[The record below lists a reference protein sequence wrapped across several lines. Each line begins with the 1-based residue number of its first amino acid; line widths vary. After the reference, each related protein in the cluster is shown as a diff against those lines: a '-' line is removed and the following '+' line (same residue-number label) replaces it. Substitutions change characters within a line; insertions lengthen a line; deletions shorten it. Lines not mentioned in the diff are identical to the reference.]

1 MILIILRKKLVVR
14 EDKGGIIMAS
24 LFEYKAKDKNGN
36 KIIGELE
43 ADNKTAIASQLKEKG
58 FYITNISEK
67 KKSKDVREIINF
79 TNSVSTKE
87 LSVFSQQFATMI
99 DSGISLVDS
108 LQIMYDQMDN
118 KFFKKSL
125 EEILEDVETGISLAN
140 AMQKHKKIF
149 PTLYI
154 ELIRAGEAGG
164 VLDVVLNKLADHYER
179 QSKLN
184 SMIKSALYYP
194 LTILA
199 VAILVV
205 TFLVVQVV
213 PQFVGMFSSL
223 GANLPL
229 ITRILLAISDFI
241 RSYWWAILLFLT
253 LIFFLFSRYRK
264 TEKGRLKTDNLIL
277 KIPIFG
283 DMMQKIYLSR
293 FSSTLSILVDS
304 GVGLLESLSIVE
316 NVINNKV
323 YSDALTMIRVQVR
336 EGMSLAAELDR
347 YPKLFSLMVI
357 QMTRVGEETGALP
370 KMMVKISDFYDS
382 EVETSV
388 DGVITLI
395 EPAMIVILAVVV
407 GFVAVS
413 IITPMFDMFQYI

>member
-1 MILIILRKKLVVR
+1 
-14 EDKGGIIMAS
+14 MAS
-24 LFEYKAKDKNGN
+24 LFEYEAKDRNGN
-36 KIIGELE
+36 KVTGELE
-43 ADNKTAIASQLKEKG
+43 ADNKTAIATQLKEKG
-58 FYITNISEK
+58 YYITNISVK
-67 KKSKDVREIINF
+67 KQSKDVSEIINF

-118 KFFKKSL
+118 KFFRKSV
-125 EEILEDVETGISLAN
+125 EEILEDVETGVSLAN
-140 AMQKHKKIF
+140 AMQKHVKIF

-184 SMIKSALYYP
+184 SMVKSALYYP
-194 LTILA
+194 LTILT

-205 TFLVVQVV
+205 TFLVVKVV

-229 ITRILLAISDFI
+229 VTRILLAISDFI
-241 RSYWWAILLFLT
+241 RAYWWAILLFIVLM
-253 LIFFLFSRYRK
+253 IFIFSRYRQ
-264 TEKGRLKTDNLIL
+264 TENGRLKTDKLIL
-277 KIPIFG
+277 KIPVFG

-323 YSDALTMIRVQVR
+323 YSDALTMVRVQVR

>member
-1 MILIILRKKLVVR
+1 
-14 EDKGGIIMAS
+14 MAS
-24 LFEYKAKDKNGN
+24 LFEYEAKDRNGN
-36 KIIGELE
+36 KVTGELE
-43 ADNKTAIASQLKEKG
+43 ADNKTAIATQLKEKG
-58 FYITNISEK
+58 YYITNISVK
-67 KKSKDVREIINF
+67 KQSKDVSEIINF
-79 TNSVSTKE
+79 NNSVSTKE

-118 KFFKKSL
+118 KFFRKSL
-125 EEILEDVETGISLAN
+125 EEILEDVETGVSLAN
-140 AMQKHKKIF
+140 AMQKHAKIF

-164 VLDVVLNKLADHYER
+164 VLDIVLNKLADHYER

-184 SMIKSALYYP
+184 SMVKSALYYP
-194 LTILA
+194 LTILT

-205 TFLVVQVV
+205 TFLVIQVV

-229 ITRILLAISDFI
+229 VTRILLAISDFI
-241 RSYWWAILLFLT
+241 RGYWWAILLFIVLM
-253 LIFFLFSRYRK
+253 IFIFSRYRQ
-264 TEKGRLKTDNLIL
+264 TENGRLKTDKLIL
-277 KIPIFG
+277 KIPVFG

-323 YSDALTMIRVQVR
+323 YSDALTMVRVQVR

>member
-1 MILIILRKKLVVR
+1 
-14 EDKGGIIMAS
+14 MAS
-24 LFEYKAKDKNGN
+24 LFEYEAKDRNG
-36 KIIGELE
+36 KKVTGKLE
-43 ADNKTAIASQLKEKG
+43 ADSKTAIATQLKEKG
-58 FYITNISEK
+58 YYITNISLK
-67 KKSKDVREIINF
+67 KQSKDVSEILNF

-118 KFFKKSL
+118 KFFRKSL
-125 EEILEDVETGISLAN
+125 EEILEDVETGVSLAN
-140 AMQKHKKIF
+140 AMQKHVKIF

-164 VLDVVLNKLADHYER
+164 VLDIVLNKLADHYER

-184 SMIKSALYYP
+184 SMVKSALYYP
-194 LTILA
+194 LTILT

-229 ITRILLAISDFI
+229 VTRILLAISDFI
-241 RSYWWAILLFLT
+241 RGYWWAILLFIILM
-253 LIFFLFSRYRK
+253 IFIFSRYRQ
-264 TEKGRLKTDNLIL
+264 TGNGRLKTDKLIL
-277 KIPIFG
+277 KIPVFG
-283 DMMQKIYLSR
+283 NMMQKIYLSR

-323 YSDALTMIRVQVR
+323 YSDTLTKIRVQVR

-370 KMMVKISDFYDS
+370 KMMGKISDFYDS

>member
-1 MILIILRKKLVVR
+1 MLV
-14 EDKGGIIMAS
+14 DKGGENMAS
-24 LFEYKAKDKNGN
+24 LFEYEAKDRNGN
-36 KIIGELE
+36 KVTGELE
-43 ADNKTAIASQLKEKG
+43 ADNKTAIATQLKEKG
-58 FYITNISEK
+58 YYITNISVK
-67 KKSKDVREIINF
+67 KQSKDVSEIINF
-79 TNSVSTKE
+79 NNSVSTKE

-118 KFFKKSL
+118 KFFRKSL
-125 EEILEDVETGISLAN
+125 EEILEDVETGVSLAN
-140 AMQKHKKIF
+140 AMQKHAKIF

-164 VLDVVLNKLADHYER
+164 VLDIVLNKLADHYER

-184 SMIKSALYYP
+184 SMVKSALYYP
-194 LTILA
+194 LTILT

-229 ITRILLAISDFI
+229 VTRILLAISDFI
-241 RSYWWAILLFLT
+241 RGYWWAILLFIVLM
-253 LIFFLFSRYRK
+253 IFIFSRYRQ
-264 TEKGRLKTDNLIL
+264 TENGRLKTDKLIL
-277 KIPIFG
+277 KIPVFG

-323 YSDALTMIRVQVR
+323 YSDALTMVRVQVR